1 MSDFLHLGFH
11 SDISSSIISSNLI
24 NRFLFMNHSDI
35 LDLSLQLL
43 RQPSVT
49 PVDHNCQTI
58 MAERLA
64 AVGFNIENMRFED
77 VDNLWARR
85 GTSSPVF
92 CFAGH
97 TDVVPT
103 GHLDAWE
110 SDPFLPEIRDG
121 KLYGRGSADMK
132 TALAA
137 MVVAS
142 ERFVKKHPDHKGS
155 IAFLIT
161 SDEEGPSI
169 NGTVKV
175 IETLEARNEKMTWC
189 LVGEP
194 SSTNTLGDIIKNGRR
209 GSLNAV
215 LTVKGKQGH
224 VAYPHLA
231 INPIHIASK
240 AITELCDTVWDNGN
254 EYFPATTFQVSN
266 IQAGTGATNVVP
278 GTMTVTFN
286 FRYSTEVTAEQ
297 LKQRVLDILDQYNFD
312 YDIHWTLS
320 GLPFLTPVGEL
331 VNAAKNAIKN
341 VTGTETELSTSGGTS
356 DGRFIAH
363 TGAQVLELGVLNAT
377 IHQINEHVNIDELE
391 PLAEIYEQILIELL
405 A

>member
-1 MSDFLHLGFH
+1 MTNSAT
-11 SDISSSIISSNLI
+11 
-24 NRFLFMNHSDI
+24 

-49 PVDHNCQTI
+49 PVDHSCQNI
-58 MAERLA
+58 MANRLA
-64 AVGFNIENMRFED
+64 KIGFNIENMRFED

-85 GTSSPVF
+85 GTTAPVF

-103 GHLDAWE
+103 GKLEAWE
-110 SDPFLPEIRDG
+110 SDPFQPEIRDG

-142 ERFVKKHPDHKGS
+142 ERFVEKHPNHKGS

-175 IETLEARNEKMTWC
+175 VETLEARNEKMTWC

-194 SSTNTLGDIIKNGRR
+194 SSTHTLGDIVKNGRR
-209 GSLNAV
+209 GSLNANV
-215 LTVKGKQGH
+215 TIKGKQGH

-231 INPIHIASK
+231 VNPIHTASK
-240 AITELCDTVWDNGN
+240 ALAELCETVWDNGN
-254 EYFPATTFQVSN
+254 EYFPATTFQISN
-266 IQAGTGATNVVP
+266 INAGTGATNVIP
-278 GTMTVTFN
+278 GTMNILFN
-286 FRYSTEVTAEQ
+286 FRYSTEVTADQ
-297 LKQRVLDILDQYNFD
+297 LKARTLEILDRHGVD
-312 YDIHWTLS
+312 YDIEWTLS

-331 VNAAKNAIKN
+331 VNAAKKAILD

-356 DGRFIAH
+356 DGRFIAP

-377 IHQINEHVNIDELE
+377 IHQVNEHVNIDELE
-391 PLAEIYEQILIELL
+391 PLARIYEQILVELL

>member
-1 MSDFLHLGFH
+1 
-11 SDISSSIISSNLI
+11 
-24 NRFLFMNHSDI
+24 MNASET
-35 LDLSLQLL
+35 LALSLTLL

-49 PVDHNCQTI
+49 PVDHSCQTI

-85 GTSSPVF
+85 GTEAPVF

-142 ERFVKKHPDHKGS
+142 ERFVKKHPNHKGS

-194 SSTNTLGDIIKNGRR
+194 SSTSTLGDIIKNGRR
-209 GSLNAV
+209 GSLNCV
-215 LTVKGKQGH
+215 LTVQGKQGH

-231 INPIHIASK
+231 INPIHTASK
-240 AITELCDTVWDNGN
+240 ALAELCETVWDNGN
-254 EYFPATTFQVSN
+254 EYFPATSFQISN

-297 LKQRVLDILDQYNFD
+297 LKTRVLEILDRHQVD
-312 YDIHWTLS
+312 YTAEWTLS

-331 VNAAKNAIKN
+331 VNAASTAIKN
-341 VTGTETELSTSGGTS
+341 VTGTTAELSTSGGTS
-356 DGRFIAH
+356 DGRFIAP

-377 IHQINEHVNIDELE
+377 IHQINEHVNIDELD
-391 PLAEIYEQILIELL
+391 PLTDIYEQILEQLL
-405 A
+405 T